1 MPNISTWLN
10 REEYKALKKRAETY
24 GITRYILLKEL
35 VLIEIE
41 RAPRNRT

>member
-1 MPNISTWLN
+1 MPNVYTWVN

-24 GITRYILLKEL
+24 DITPYALLKEL

-41 RAPRNRT
+41 KPPRKRP